1 MAVTLKDVARRAGV
15 SYATVSRVLAGK
27 PNIREATRRKVLA
40 AVEDLGYTPN
50 RTARSLQARKS
61 QIIGVIVSDIRYD
74 FFPPVVRGIEHVVS
88 QQGYGIFLSN
98 SDEDHAREERF
109 ARLLLEENVS
119 GAIIAP
125 TSLESASIRSLEEAG
140 IPVVTFDRHV
150 DAPETDSVTIDNF
163 ESARRLTGHLLGQGY
178 RRIGAAF
185 GRPSATTA
193 TERLRG
199 FRAAHHDLGL
209 DPEPALVRVG
219 GPSREDGMLHT
230 RELLQRPDPPEAIFA
245 SNHLLATGA
254 YEVIRALGL
263 RIPRDIALVCFDDPP
278 WASFVEPPITVVSQP
293 TFDIGRTA
301 ATLLLERLA
310 APRTPKKHVV
320 LPGELLIRGSSA
332 PRHPAD
338 GARHETSPEGG
349 TASRNPRI

>member
-27 PNIREATRRKVLA
+27 PNIRDETRRTVLA
-40 AVEDLGYTPN
+40 AVDDLGYTPN

-98 SDEDHAREERF
+98 SDEDHAKEERF

-125 TSLESASIRSLEEAG
+125 TGLESTSIRNLEEAG

-150 DAPETDSVTIDNF
+150 RSPETDSVTIDNF
-163 ESARRLTGHLLGQGY
+163 ESARRLTGHLLERGY

-185 GRPSATTA
+185 GRSNATTA

-199 FRAAHHDLGL
+199 FLAAL
-209 DPEPALVRVG
+209 DEAGIDPDPSLVRVG
-219 GPSREDGMLHT
+219 GPSREDGILHT
-230 RELLQRPDPPEAIFA
+230 RSLLQRSDPPEAIFA
-245 SNHLLATGA
+245 SNHLLATGV
-254 YEVIRALGL
+254 YEVLREMRL
-263 RIPRDIALVCFDDPP
+263 RIPEDVALVSFDDPP
-278 WASFVEPPITVVSQP
+278 WASYVEPPITVVSQP

-301 ATLLLERLA
+301 ATLLLERIA
-310 APRTPKKHVV
+310 APRAPRRHVT
-320 LPGELLIRGSSA
+320 LPAELLVRGSSV
-332 PRHPAD
+332 PRSPA
-338 GARHETSPEGG
+338 GEARHEAGPEGG
-349 TASRNPRI
+349 QGSPVPHT